1 MNSSFKKNYTQ
12 ILKRVDSAI
21 KSYKFGDESVG
32 KAAAYSMG
40 AGGKRLRPVIL
51 TQMAKYRNPELKNN
65 TLNPIPAAIALEC
78 IHTFS
83 LIHDDLPAIDNATL
97 RRGKKACHKAYGE
110 ATALLAG
117 DLLLNEAYQ
126 ILAKNYPA
134 DIARRLVAELSA
146 TTRRVIEGE
155 NADIE
160 AERKAIKNVDLDFIY
175 ANKTAAMFGAP
186 VRMGMIIAGWPD
198 KSIRPLANA
207 AQKMGIAF
215 QLVDDLLDI
224 TSNKK
229 KLGKDVNQD
238 VRKKTFLKKNGKTWC
253 EQEAQRLSQSALR
266 TYKKY
271 LGENSFMVGLTQWLL
286 QRDY

>member
-1 MNSSFKKNYTQ
+1 MDSSFKKNYMQ

-21 KSYKFGDESVG
+21 KSYKFGNENVG
-32 KAAAYSMG
+32 KAAAYSME

-51 TQMAKYRNPELKNN
+51 TQMAKYCHPDTKGKP
-65 TLNPIPAAIALEC
+65 LNPIPAAIALEC

-83 LIHDDLPAIDNATL
+83 LIHDDLPAIDDATL

-126 ILAKNYPA
+126 ILANSYPA
-134 DIARRLVAELSA
+134 DIATRLVDILSK

-155 NADIE
+155 TADIE
-160 AERKAIKNVDLDFIY
+160 AEKKAMKHVDLDFIY

-186 VRMGMIIAGWPD
+186 VRMGLTIAGWDD
-198 KSIRPLANA
+198 KTIRPIA
-207 AQKMGIAF
+207 AAAEKMGVAF

-229 KLGKDVNQD
+229 KLGKDVGQD
-238 VRKKTFLKKNGKTWC
+238 ARKKTFLKRNGQTWC
-253 EQEAQRLSQSALR
+253 EEEAKRLSTSALR

-271 LGENSFMVGLTQWLL
+271 LGEQSFMVGLTHWLL